1 MCPGRRAGLLVS
13 VRFKKM
19 VQGIFVCDGATI
31 TRGGQFSRNTILVRV
46 RCEIIRANGVS
57 LFLGTLLGANGMSKV
72 AMTEAM
78 ARGIATDA
86 ANARMRAAGRA
97 VWNRADYNL
106 AVRELNRLC
115 PATGVALAGEKAEVL
130 PHIGEILC

>member
-1 MCPGRRAGLLVS
+1 
-13 VRFKKM
+13 
-19 VQGIFVCDGATI
+19 
-31 TRGGQFSRNTILVRV
+31 
-46 RCEIIRANGVS
+46 
-57 LFLGTLLGANGMSKV
+57 MSKV